1 MEYFI
6 AMPLSFT
13 YVIIESNMLNTPKN
27 DNTRLNVRSGERFG
41 HFFLSPYHYSLQF
54 HLTWTFFISWEKVML
69 YMRAIYL
76 KQNRMYIL
84 NLPRYNN
91 ELWNAQSRERLVQFS
106 TLWQNA
112 IKQVYSTNSQLWYIS
127 FSSWIQFRLSWNK
140 IAFSML
146 AWECGWDAINL
157 KCSSCSESETL
168 L

>member
-1 MEYFI
+1 
-6 AMPLSFT
+6 
-13 YVIIESNMLNTPKN
+13 MLNTPKN
-27 DNTRLNVRSGERFG
+27 DNTLLNVRSGERFG
-41 HFFLSPYHYSLQF
+41 HFFYRHIIIHYI
-54 HLTWTFFISWEKVML
+54 HHTWMFFISWEKVML

>member
-76 KQNRMYIL
+76 KQNRMHIL
-84 NLPRYNN
+84 IIPKHNN
-91 ELWNAQSRERLVQFS
+91 ELWNAQSRERLVKFS

-112 IKQVYSTNSQLWYIS
+112 IKQVYSTSSQLWYIS
-127 FSSWIQFRLSWNK
+127 FSSWI
-140 IAFSML
+140 
-146 AWECGWDAINL
+146 
-157 KCSSCSESETL
+157 
-168 L
+168 